1 MKILKLIFSLLV
13 CQFFLAS
20 LLSQN
25 NKNIVFA
32 RTEIAPF
39 IDGKID
45 DDVWQKA
52 RKSTGFTQT
61 DPFWGTPPLQ
71 QTDVWILY
79 DNRALYIAAR
89 MHELS
94 PDSITRQIGMRDN
107 DLHADYFALEFDPF
121 NRMQDAYLF
130 RVTASGVQSEWRRSD
145 GAYNAVWKSKV
156 NIDEKGWTVEM
167 EIPFSAFSFP
177 RADVQNWRVQFYR
190 YIRREREL
198 SEFIPAKQLDDNDI
212 RHWAKSDSLSGIMP
226 PLRLFL
232 QPYANAA
239 FIGTPNNQGNQVW
252 SESFKGGL
260 DLKWGINQSYTLDL
274 TLLPDFSQVQS
285 DNLVKNLSAFEVAY
299 NENRPF
305 FNESISFF
313 HKGGL
318 LYSRRIGRQPSGY
331 HSVRT
336 SLDSAE
342 HLVSNPITSPLI
354 NAFKLYGRNEKGLAI
369 GVFNAMTN
377 RTEAIIK
384 NDNSE
389 NRRVQTEP
397 LTNYTLFVV
406 DKAFKNK
413 SNLYF
418 SNANTIRQGS
428 EIQANVSAL
437 GGSYYFKNGNYR
449 LFLQGGMSRR
459 SKAGEQFWN
468 NTASEGFKYDF
479 SLGKVSGKWIYSI
492 SQYVK
497 DRHYNPND
505 LGLNFVNDES
515 SNNIS
520 INRRVRTPF
529 WKLLNLNQTFNIDY
543 AYRLSTL
550 KQTNNAIR
558 YWFLATTRNHLSL
571 WSGITLRAF
580 NLHDYYEPRKSGMF
594 FLAPRFLEANVNF
607 SSDYRRPF
615 ALDGGYSHT
624 YVFDFHGN
632 NYTFKITPVMR
643 IGNRTQMRLLNSY
656 TINSGQRGYAGRLS
670 NGDVEFGKRLVKTFE
685 NSYSV
690 KYMVSNRLGFDFRGR
705 YYWSQGNYS
714 DFYKLQNDGT
724 LGNSIPSSK
733 NYDFTYSVFN
743 IDLTLQWEFA
753 PGSMLFFTYKNEFV
767 NELLNADK
775 SYLDYLR
782 NGFDGQQNFTFAM
795 KFIYHFDAGSLI
807 SRKN

>member
-1 MKILKLIFSLLV
+1 MKILKYSL
-13 CQFFLAS
+13 FP
-20 LLSQN
+20 LLF
-25 NKNIVFA
+25 IVFLDSLVA
-32 RTEIAPF
+32 QINQKVEFFRTERSPI
-39 IDGKID
+39 IDGIID
-45 DDVWQKA
+45 DAVWQQAK
-52 RKSTGFTQT
+52 KSTGFTQT
-61 DPFWGTPPLQ
+61 EPFWGAAPLR

-79 DNRALYIAAR
+79 DNRAFYIAAR

-94 PDSITRQIGMRDN
+94 SDSIIRQLGMRDN
-107 DLHADYFALEFDPF
+107 DLHADYFGIEFDPF
-121 NRMQDAYLF
+121 NRMQDAYFF

-145 GAYNAVWKSKV
+145 GAFNAVWKSKV

-167 EIPFSAFSFP
+167 EIPFSAFAFP
-177 RADVQNWRVQFYR
+177 KADVQNWRIQFYR
-190 YIRREREL
+190 YIRRVREL
-198 SEFIPAKQLDDNDI
+198 SEFSPAKQLDDNDI
-212 RHWAKSDSLSGIMP
+212 RHWAESDGLSGVKP

-232 QPYANAA
+232 QPYANTALL
-239 FIGTPNNQGNQVW
+239 GSPDNQGNLVW

-260 DLKWGINQSYTLDL
+260 DLKWGINQSYTLDV

-285 DNLVKNLSAFEVAY
+285 DNLIKNLSAFEVAH

-313 HKGGL
+313 NKGGL
-318 LYSRRIGRQPSGY
+318 LYSRRIGKQPSAY
-331 HSVRT
+331 HSVR
-336 SLDSAE
+336 SSMDSSE
-342 HLVSNPITSPLI
+342 HLISNPVTSPLI

-377 RTEAIIK
+377 KTNAIIE
-384 NDNSE
+384 NANSE
-389 NRRVQTEP
+389 KRSIQTEP
-397 LTNYTLFVV
+397 LTNYTLFVL

-428 EIQANVSAL
+428 EIQANVSAV
-437 GGSYYFKNGNYR
+437 GGSYYFGNGNYR

-468 NTASEGFKYDF
+468 KSASEGYKYDF
-479 SLGKVSGKWIYSI
+479 SLGKVSGKWIYSV
-492 SQYVK
+492 SQNVK
-497 DRHYNPND
+497 DKHYNPND

-520 INRRVRTPF
+520 INRRIRKPF
-529 WKLLNLNQTFNIDY
+529 WKLLNLNQSLNIDY
-543 AYRLSTL
+543 SYRLSTL

-558 YWFLATTRNHLSL
+558 YWVLATTRNHLSL
-571 WSGITLRAF
+571 WSGITLRAL
-580 NLHDYYEPRKSGMF
+580 NLHDYWEPRRAGMY
-594 FLAPRFLEANVNF
+594 FLAPRFVEANVNF

-615 ALDGGYSHT
+615 ALDGRYSHT
-624 YVFDFHGN
+624 YVFDFYGN
-632 NYTFKITPVMR
+632 NYAFQLTPVMR

-670 NGDVEFGKRLVKTFE
+670 DGSVVFGKRLVKTYE
-685 NSYSV
+685 NAYSI
-690 KYMVSNRLGFDFRGR
+690 KYMLTNRLGFDFRGR
-705 YYWSQGNYS
+705 YYWSQGDYS
-714 DFYKLQNDGT
+714 DFYILQNDGS
-724 LGNSIPSSK
+724 LGKSISSSR

-782 NGFDGQQNFTFAM
+782 DGFDGQQNFTFAL
-795 KFIYHFDAGSLI
+795 KFLYHFDAGSLI
-807 SRKN
+807 SRKK